1 MTGPRPASIGAARP
15 PPRGGLLPHRSAV
28 PGGSAFPVVGLGAS
42 AGGLEAFQKF
52 FDIMPPDSGMAFVL
66 IQHLDP
72 THASMMRELLSVHT
86 RMRVVEVV
94 DGMSPEPNHVYL
106 IPPGAYL
113 ALQGGVLRLSKPR
126 ERHGAR
132 LPFDFFL
139 RSLANQCGAHALCVI
154 LSGTGADGS
163 SGLKSVN
170 EQGGLVIVQ
179 DPKEAAHDGMPR
191 SALATGC
198 ADLVLAVANIP
209 DALIRFCRQSYV
221 KDNAGSQSTRTITE
235 DGLGDIISLLSTTTA
250 QDFSLYKSGTLQRR
264 IERRMAMAGIQS
276 SERYLELVR
285 DDSKEREA
293 LSKDLLINVTHFFR
307 DAQAFD
313 LLAETVVAEL
323 VREQPVGRPLRIWV
337 PGCSTGEET
346 YSIAML
352 FLEAIATGGRNI
364 KLQVFASDIDADC
377 VALARAARYPEQIQA
392 DMTPERLARFFVK
405 DDGAYRVTR
414 DLREAV
420 VFTTQNL
427 LVDAPFSRIDL
438 ISCRNVLI
446 YLNPEAQRHILSL
459 FHFALRENGV
469 LFLGSSETV
478 GNLENHFAPF
488 SKKHRIFRHIGRSRP
503 GEVDFPASAGGY
515 GRSTS
520 LPAETK
526 RTARPAPLGVLAER
540 MLLAAY
546 SPASVLINA
555 KREGLHFFGPTDRYL
570 KIASGEASQDLLVM
584 AREGLRSK
592 LRAVIQTARDT
603 GAPALASGAG
613 VDRDGGQI
621 VVQIS
626 VMPVCGDGEGHLLVS
641 FTDEAKREPKPNRRG
656 EPVTETSR
664 IAELEQEL
672 ESVRAE
678 LSGAIR
684 ELEIANEEHKA
695 INEEAMSVNEE
706 FQSTNEELETSKE
719 ELQSLNEE
727 LNALNSQLQE
737 TVERHRATSDD
748 LNNILNSSDV
758 ATLFLDCDLRIRF
771 FTPAT
776 KAIFNVIVTDIGR
789 PLGDLTH
796 RFGGNDLL
804 TDARAVLK
812 TVAPLRREVE
822 ADNGAW
828 YNRSILPYR
837 DDAGRVEGVVI
848 TFAGISEIKAAQQE
862 IQAARAYSDSIID
875 TISEPLVVLDEKLR
889 VISASSAFYRVF
901 AVTPES
907 TVGRLLH
914 EVGESLGVPAMRT
927 FLASLAAAD
936 TLTKDAEISITLP
949 KLGRRVLVV
958 SARIIHEERAA
969 RRKILVAFAD
979 ITESKNVGELLES
992 ARAEAERAN
1001 IGKSRFLAAASH
1013 DLRQPLQ
1020 TISLLQG
1027 ILAKRVSDE
1036 DTLKL
1041 VHRLDETVGAMS
1053 SMLDKLLDIN
1063 QLEAGVVRADIVDFP
1078 IDGLLDHLKTEFTYH
1093 AAEKGLGWRVV
1104 PSHLTIR
1111 SDPRLLEQ
1119 MLRNLLSNAVKY
1131 SKQGKILLGCRR
1143 RGDKLH
1149 IQVLDTGLGIPAG
1162 EVRKIFEEFHQLD
1175 NPARENSRGL
1185 GLGLSIVKRLGDLLN
1200 HSIYVRSIPGSGSVF
1215 EVEVPQGDSTAV
1227 RIPSPHRAK
1236 DEEADLSGT
1245 ILVIEDDPAVR
1256 EMIKLLLDA
1265 EGHRTSV
1272 AADGQAA
1279 LKLAAQPATRPDLVI
1294 ADYNLPRDAN
1304 GLAIVERLQRELG
1317 DELPAIVLTGDIS
1330 TETLREIAR
1339 HGCIHLNKPVKAQ
1352 ELTRL
1357 IRRLLAKAR
1366 APAAVSAPELELSLS
1381 RGKSSTVFVV
1391 DDDAAVREATR
1402 DLLGE
1407 NGYAVEVFADG
1418 EAFLQADRSEGC
1430 LLVDARMPGMS
1441 GLELIERLTAN
1452 GVALPTIV
1460 ITGSGDVPMAVEA
1473 MKAGAVDFIEKPIGH
1488 VELLASIERA
1498 LDKNVNATALSL
1510 PRDTALACVASLT
1523 GRQRQIMDLVLAGH
1537 PSKNIAADLG
1547 ISQRTVDNHRAA
1559 IMRKTGSKSLPALIR
1574 LAIAAA

>member
-1 MTGPRPASIGAARP
+1 
-15 PPRGGLLPHRSAV
+15 
-28 PGGSAFPVVGLGAS
+28 
-42 AGGLEAFQKF
+42 
-52 FDIMPPDSGMAFVL
+52 
-66 IQHLDP
+66 
-72 THASMMRELLSVHT
+72 
-86 RMRVVEVV
+86 
-94 DGMSPEPNHVYL
+94 
-106 IPPGAYL
+106 
-113 ALQGGVLRLSKPR
+113 
-126 ERHGAR
+126 
-132 LPFDFFL
+132 
-139 RSLANQCGAHALCVI
+139 
-154 LSGTGADGS
+154 
-163 SGLKSVN
+163 
-170 EQGGLVIVQ
+170 
-179 DPKEAAHDGMPR
+179 MPR

-221 KDNAGSQSTRTITE
+221 KDNAGSQSARTITE
-235 DGLGDIISLLSTTTA
+235 DGLGNIISLLTATTA
-250 QDFSLYKSGTLQRR
+250 QDFSLYKPGTLQRR

-276 SERYLELVR
+276 GERYLELVR

-323 VREQPVGRPLRIWV
+323 VLEQPLGRPLRIWV

-377 VALARAARYPEQIQA
+377 VAFARAARYPEQIQA

-427 LVDAPFSRIDL
+427 LADAPFSRIDL

-446 YLNPEAQRHILSL
+446 YLNPEAQQRILSL

-478 GNLENHFAPF
+478 GNLGNYFAPF

-515 GRSTS
+515 GRSS
-520 LPAETK
+520 SVPAESK
-526 RTARPAPLGVLAER
+526 RTALPLPLGVLAER

-546 SPASVLINA
+546 VPASVLINT
-555 KREGLHFFGPTDRYL
+555 KRQGLHFFGATDRYL

-592 LRAVIQTARDT
+592 LRLAIQTAGDT
-603 GAPALASGAG
+603 GAAALASGAR
-613 VDRDGGQI
+613 VDRDGSLIG
-621 VVQIS
+621 VQIS
-626 VMPVCGDGEGHLLVS
+626 VVPVCGDGEGHLLVS
-641 FTDEAKREPKPNRRG
+641 FIDEAKREPKPNRPG
-656 EPVTETSR
+656 ESVTEASR

-672 ESVRAE
+672 ETVRAE

-695 INEEAMSVNEE
+695 VNEEAMSVNEE

-737 TVERHRATSDD
+737 TVELHRATSDD

-758 ATLFLDCDLRIRF
+758 ATLFLDCNLRIRF

-875 TISEPLVVLDEKLR
+875 TISEPLVVLDEELR

-901 AVTPES
+901 AVTPER

-914 EVGESLGVPAMRT
+914 DVGENLGAPAMRA
-927 FLASLAAAD
+927 FLASLA
-936 TLTKDAEISITLP
+936 TESRLTKDAEIVITLP
-949 KLGRRVLVV
+949 RLGRRVLVV
-958 SARIIHEERAA
+958 SARIIHEEPAA
-969 RRKILVAFAD
+969 RRKILIAIAD
-979 ITESKNVGELLES
+979 VTESKNVGELLES

-1027 ILAKRVSDE
+1027 ILAKRITDE
-1036 DTLKL
+1036 GTLKL

-1063 QLEAGVVRADIVDFP
+1063 QLEAGVVRPDIVDFP
-1078 IDGLLDHLKTEFTYH
+1078 IDALLDHLKTEFTYH

-1143 RGDKLH
+1143 SGDKLR
-1149 IQVLDTGLGIPAG
+1149 IQVLDTGVGIPAG
-1162 EVRKIFEEFHQLD
+1162 EVRKIFEEFHQID

-1200 HSIYVRSIPGSGSVF
+1200 HSIYVRSIPGAGSVF

-1227 RIPSPHRAK
+1227 RIPSPQDRAK
-1236 DEEADLSGT
+1236 DEEAALSGT

-1272 AADGQAA
+1272 VADGQTA
-1279 LKLAAQPATRPDLVI
+1279 LTLAAQPATRPDLVI

-1366 APAAVSAPELELSLS
+1366 APAAASAPELELPLS

-1418 EAFLQADRSEGC
+1418 EAFLRADRPEGC

-1441 GLELIERLTAN
+1441 GLELIERLRAN

-1473 MKAGAVDFIEKPIGH
+1473 MKAGAVDFVEKPIGH

-1498 LDKNVNATALSL
+1498 LDQNVNATALSL

-1547 ISQRTVDNHRAA
+1547 LSQRTVDNHRAA

>member
-1 MTGPRPASIGAARP
+1 M
-15 PPRGGLLPHRSAV
+15 
-28 PGGSAFPVVGLGAS
+28 
-42 AGGLEAFQKF
+42 
-52 FDIMPPDSGMAFVL
+52 
-66 IQHLDP
+66 
-72 THASMMRELLSVHT
+72 
-86 RMRVVEVV
+86 
-94 DGMSPEPNHVYL
+94 
-106 IPPGAYL
+106 
-113 ALQGGVLRLSKPR
+113 
-126 ERHGAR
+126 
-132 LPFDFFL
+132 
-139 RSLANQCGAHALCVI
+139 
-154 LSGTGADGS
+154 
-163 SGLKSVN
+163 
-170 EQGGLVIVQ
+170 
-179 DPKEAAHDGMPR
+179 
-191 SALATGC
+191 
-198 ADLVLAVANIP
+198 
-209 DALIRFCRQSYV
+209 
-221 KDNAGSQSTRTITE
+221 
-235 DGLGDIISLLSTTTA
+235 
-250 QDFSLYKSGTLQRR
+250 
-264 IERRMAMAGIQS
+264 
-276 SERYLELVR
+276 
-285 DDSKEREA
+285 
-293 LSKDLLINVTHFFR
+293 
-307 DAQAFD
+307 
-313 LLAETVVAEL
+313 
-323 VREQPVGRPLRIWV
+323 
-337 PGCSTGEET
+337 
-346 YSIAML
+346 
-352 FLEAIATGGRNI
+352 
-364 KLQVFASDIDADC
+364 
-377 VALARAARYPEQIQA
+377 
-392 DMTPERLARFFVK
+392 
-405 DDGAYRVTR
+405 
-414 DLREAV
+414 
-420 VFTTQNL
+420 
-427 LVDAPFSRIDL
+427 
-438 ISCRNVLI
+438 
-446 YLNPEAQRHILSL
+446 
-459 FHFALRENGV
+459 
-469 LFLGSSETV
+469 
-478 GNLENHFAPF
+478 
-488 SKKHRIFRHIGRSRP
+488 
-503 GEVDFPASAGGY
+503 
-515 GRSTS
+515 
-520 LPAETK
+520 
-526 RTARPAPLGVLAER
+526 
-540 MLLAAY
+540 
-546 SPASVLINA
+546 
-555 KREGLHFFGPTDRYL
+555 
-570 KIASGEASQDLLVM
+570 
-584 AREGLRSK
+584 
-592 LRAVIQTARDT
+592 
-603 GAPALASGAG
+603 
-613 VDRDGGQI
+613 
-621 VVQIS
+621 
-626 VMPVCGDGEGHLLVS
+626 
-641 FTDEAKREPKPNRRG
+641 
-656 EPVTETSR
+656 
-664 IAELEQEL
+664 
-672 ESVRAE
+672 
-678 LSGAIR
+678 
-684 ELEIANEEHKA
+684 
-695 INEEAMSVNEE
+695 
-706 FQSTNEELETSKE
+706 
-719 ELQSLNEE
+719 
-727 LNALNSQLQE
+727 
-737 TVERHRATSDD
+737 
-748 LNNILNSSDV
+748 
-758 ATLFLDCDLRIRF
+758 
-771 FTPAT
+771 
-776 KAIFNVIVTDIGR
+776 
-789 PLGDLTH
+789 
-796 RFGGNDLL
+796 
-804 TDARAVLK
+804 
-812 TVAPLRREVE
+812 
-822 ADNGAW
+822 
-828 YNRSILPYR
+828 
-837 DDAGRVEGVVI
+837 
-848 TFAGISEIKAAQQE
+848 
-862 IQAARAYSDSIID
+862 
-875 TISEPLVVLDEKLR
+875 
-889 VISASSAFYRVF
+889 
-901 AVTPES
+901 
-907 TVGRLLH
+907 
-914 EVGESLGVPAMRT
+914 
-927 FLASLAAAD
+927 
-936 TLTKDAEISITLP
+936 
-949 KLGRRVLVV
+949 LVV

-1215 EVEVPQGDSTAV
+1215 EVEVPQGNSTAV